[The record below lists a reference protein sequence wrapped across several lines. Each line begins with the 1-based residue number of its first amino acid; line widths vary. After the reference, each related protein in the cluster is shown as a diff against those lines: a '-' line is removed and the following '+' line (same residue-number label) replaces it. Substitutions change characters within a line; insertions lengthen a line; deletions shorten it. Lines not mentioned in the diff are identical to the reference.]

1 MSHTQR
7 DRSHLKTLLNTKD
20 DDLFNLFK
28 NTRAL
33 GAHRRKKKTE
43 PLNELIYRFLCDDND
58 VFDKHTPCELDQERD
73 ASSREVNGEAVH
85 EERRSSQHVANTG
98 KGNNIRTPIYMDENY
113 NNVMFLSRKNIDSD
127 CFHLKKIRKEC
138 NKIYND
144 LKFYKI
150 ENHDVYKFRPHDTD
164 TDVIKLKHDLDSLQ
178 HNNYDI
184 CNVYDEEK
192 KNALRIVQEK
202 CKKIVQSLNFNCNSV
217 DISDIIDVLN
227 IITTPGFDERLD
239 KYKYLKLFVNKYHYV
254 YPYEDIGGL
263 RKIRN
268 YVKRNY
274 MNKGN
279 FYINEDDISQMYL
292 HTDLEKI
299 IKNDNFVNNMLNLH
313 IDNGKFWIQLIHN
326 IWIPLIVQQFGSAH
340 FSFFSYLVNY
350 DNDASAFKQYALSM
364 ENEKFYKFAH
374 NIFTGAL
381 FSGIPS
387 IYRLLMRLH
396 AYKYAEIRINM
407 ILVTNSKKIYNE
419 EVVSSLNY
427 HIDII
432 RNLFPFFKEFQ
443 NINMEQIVENF
454 FQSRFFKIVIS
465 SLKKK
470 NIEKIILNQKYINFI
485 NSFFLMITE
494 FLYGVLNKKCLEKIN
509 SNNSNGNN
517 SNSNNSNIKLLNIM
531 NKIFYE
537 NMNIQ
542 ICRDILLFIADLLCL
557 FKLNCIYIK
566 KKYCNIILDI
576 TNIVKM
582 FYYNKYSLVNEN
594 SWKQVYVIAVKIN
607 HFINCAL
614 QRTQT
619 INDNIM
625 LQELSIINR
634 YYFTNLKEENS
645 IGEFYFLKNTNYGI
659 YCWNSLCNKYTNTH
673 IFEYNKHTFQ
683 YCNGC
688 YIATYCSEKCKLIHL
703 LSSHHN
709 VCVYFKTI
717 PSFLKFNILNTG
729 CNNNY
734 HDMHFLNMFQ
744 NIDVFNRENE
754 SYHIIY

>member
-20 DDLFNLFK
+20 VDLFNLFK

-33 GAHRRKKKTE
+33 EAHRRKKKTE
-43 PLNELIYRFLCDDND
+43 SLNELIYRFLCDDND

-73 ASSREVNGEAVH
+73 ASSGEVHGEANGEAVH
-85 EERRSSQHVANTG
+85 EDHRSSQPVANTD
-98 KGNNIRTPIYMDENY
+98 KRHNIRTPIYMDENY

-127 CFHLKKIRKEC
+127 CFHLKKIRKES

-202 CKKIVQSLNFNCNSV
+202 CKKIVQSLNFNCDSV

-239 KYKYLKLFVNKYHYV
+239 KYKYLKLFVNRYHYV

-279 FYINEDDISQMYL
+279 FYINEDDVSQMYL

-299 IKNDNFVNNMLNLH
+299 IKNDHFVNNMLNLH
-313 IDNGKFWIQLIHN
+313 IDNGKFWIQLVHN

-340 FSFFSYLVNY
+340 FSFFSYLMNY
-350 DNDASAFKQYALSM
+350 DTDASAFKQYALSM

-374 NIFTGAL
+374 HIFTGAL

-470 NIEKIILNQKYINFI
+470 NIENIILNQKYINFI

-494 FLYGVLNKKCLEKIN
+494 FLYGILNKKCLEKIN
-509 SNNSNGNN
+509 NNK
-517 SNSNNSNIKLLNIM
+517 IKLLNIM

-542 ICRDILLFIADLLCL
+542 IGRDILLFIADLLCL
-557 FKLNCIYIK
+557 YKLNCIYIK

-634 YYFTNLKEENS
+634 YYFNNLKEENS

-673 IFEYNKHTFQ
+673 IFEYNKHSFQ

-734 HDMHFLNMFQ
+734 HDMQFLNIFQ
-744 NIDVFNRENE
+744 HIDVFNRENE